1 MAMNWDKLNIDLKG
15 RAKGKTKVHCP
26 KCHDTRANKQD
37 RSLSV
42 DIDAGLY
49 KCHYCGWSGSA
60 AEKENNEWR
69 RPVRMQAKEYKRP
82 EKIGSTELSEKMISY
97 FTGRGIS
104 LPTLQL
110 MGVTEGKEWMPQKNA
125 EVNTIQFNYYRDS
138 ELVNTKFRTAD
149 KHFKLTSGAELI
161 PYNVDAILG
170 TKEAII
176 TEGEIDT
183 LSFVEIGLLN
193 TVSVPNGA
201 SSNLSYFDA
210 YIESHF
216 DDKEVIYIAVDDDP
230 KGEILKNE
238 LIRRFGA
245 ERCRIVE
252 YGEGCKDANEH
263 LVKYGKESLL
273 ECYHNAREVKIDGVF
288 NLTDYEKSLDALFEN
303 GLQPGATIGH
313 RNFDNLCSFE
323 TKRLCIVTGV
333 PSSGKSEYI
342 DEMLQRLNLR
352 YGWRSAFFSPENAPL
367 EYHASKLIEKFTG
380 KKFKKGVL
388 SEEEYREAK
397 KHLEKDFYFISPEK
411 YTLSH
416 ILDAAR
422 SLVRRKGIKCLV
434 IDPFNRVE
442 AEASSKSETLQ
453 ISEFLDRLTNFAQQ
467 NDVLVIL
474 MAHPSKRPKTKD
486 GAIEVPNLYDISGS
500 ANFYN
505 KADYGII
512 VHRNYAEDLV
522 EVHVQKVKFRN
533 LGQVGIAQFKYN
545 INNGRYTPV
554 IGGVQ
559 DDWDNSNHLRRS
571 IKDVN
576 ENEQKLIPFDYDSG
590 DIPF

>member
-1 MAMNWDKLNIDLKG
+1 MNWEKLNIDLKG
-15 RAKGKTKVHCP
+15 RTKGKVKLHCP
-26 KCHDTRANKQD
+26 ECHDTRSNKQD

-42 DIDAGLY
+42 DIDAGLF
-49 KCHYCGWSGSA
+49 KCHYCSWSGSA
-60 AEKENNEWR
+60 LEKEDSEWR
-69 RPVRMQAKEYKRP
+69 RPVKMQPKEYKKP
-82 EKIGSTELSEKMISY
+82 EKIGSSELSEKVITY
-97 FTGRGIS
+97 FAGRGIS
-104 LPTLQL
+104 LSTLQL
-110 MGVTEGKEWMPQKNA
+110 INVTEGREFMPQKNA
-125 EVNTIQFNYYRDS
+125 EVNTIQFNYHRDG
-138 ELVNTKFRTAD
+138 ELVNCKYRTAD
-149 KHFKLTSGAELI
+149 KHFKLTSGAELL
-161 PYNVDAILG
+161 PYNIDAIFG
-170 TKEAII
+170 AKEAII

-183 LSFVEIGLLN
+183 LSFIECGLLSV
-193 TVSVPNGA
+193 VSVPNGA
-201 SSNLSYFDA
+201 SANLSYLDA

-216 DDKEVIYIAVDDDP
+216 DDKEVIYIAVDDDT

-273 ECYHNAREVKIDGVF
+273 ECYKNAKEVKIEGVF
-288 NLTDYEKSLDALFEN
+288 TVRDFEQSLDALFEN

-313 RNFDNLCSFE
+313 RNFDHLCSFE

-333 PSSGKSEYI
+333 PGSGKSEFI
-342 DEMLQRLNLR
+342 DEMLERLNLR

-367 EYHASKLIEKFTG
+367 AYHASKFIEKFTG
-380 KKFKKGVL
+380 RKFKKGYL
-388 SEEEYREAK
+388 TESEYLEVK
-397 KHLEKDFYFISPEK
+397 SHLEKEFFFIVPEK
-411 YTLSH
+411 FTLSH
-416 ILDAAR
+416 ILDAAK

-453 ISEFLDRLTNFAQQ
+453 ISDFLDKLTNFAQQ

-512 VHRNYAEDLV
+512 VHRNYPEDLV

-533 LGQVGIAQFKYN
+533 LGQVGTAHFKYN

-554 IGGVQ
+554 IGGIQ
-559 DDWDNSNHLRRS
+559 DEWDNTNHLRKS
-571 IKDVN
+571 IKDPN
-576 ENEQKLIPFDYDSG
+576 DIEQKLIPFNYDSG